1 MSIDNEERKKRCAE
15 AMRVHG
21 DAVYRLA
28 FARCRNMAD
37 AEDIFQTTFLRFYAS
52 HIPFGNSE
60 HEKAWLL
67 RVCINACKDLQK
79 SAWRTKVSAMPDE
92 FDAPDT
98 SARKEATPQE
108 EALDE
113 AMQGLSPEQ
122 RTVVHL
128 HYFEGFS
135 TGEIAQMLGIRSATV
150 RSHLHRAR
158 IAMRNALEDAG
169 FPQANGGIGASVE
182 ARGASTPEGEQSI
195 KTSDSFHE
203 SAHFNTD
210 SLLEGGSNER

>member
-15 AMRVHG
+15 AMRAHG

-28 FARCRNMAD
+28 FARCRNTAD

-52 HIPFGNSE
+52 HIPFGNPE

-98 SARKEATPQE
+98 SARKETTPQE

-135 TGEIAQMLGIRSATV
+135 TGETAQMLGMRSATV

-169 FPQANGGIGASVE
+169 FPQANGRIGASVE

-210 SLLEGGSNER
+210 SLLEGGNNER

>member
-28 FARCRNMAD
+28 FARCRNTAD
-37 AEDIFQTTFLRFYAS
+37 AEDICQTTFLRFYAS
-52 HIPFGNSE
+52 PIPFSNPE

-113 AMQGLSPEQ
+113 AMQRLSPEQ
-122 RTVVHL
+122 RTVAHL

-135 TGEIAQMLGIRSATV
+135 TGETAQMLGMRSATV

-169 FPQANGGIGASVE
+169 FPQANGRIGASVE

-195 KTSDSFHE
+195 KSSDSFHE

>member
-28 FARCRNMAD
+28 FARCRNTAD

-52 HIPFGNSE
+52 HIPFGNPE

-92 FDAPDT
+92 FDAPDA

-113 AMQGLSPEQ
+113 AMQRLSPEQ

-135 TGEIAQMLGIRSATV
+135 TGETAQMLDMRSATV

-169 FPQANGGIGASVE
+169 FPQANGRIGASVE
-182 ARGASTPEGEQSI
+182 ARGASTPEGEQPI

>member
-1 MSIDNEERKKRCAE
+1 MKRER
-15 AMRVHG
+15 
-21 DAVYRLA
+21 
-28 FARCRNMAD
+28 N
-37 AEDIFQTTFLRFYAS
+37 
-52 HIPFGNSE
+52 
-60 HEKAWLL
+60 
-67 RVCINACKDLQK
+67 
-79 SAWRTKVSAMPDE
+79 
-92 FDAPDT
+92 DAPDA

-135 TGEIAQMLGIRSATV
+135 TGEIAQMLGMRSATV

-169 FPQANGGIGASVE
+169 FQQANGRIGAPVE
-182 ARGASTPEGEQSI
+182 AQKVSSPERRFSNTASG
-195 KTSDSFHE
+195 SFRE

>member
-15 AMRVHG
+15 AMRAHG

-28 FARCRNMAD
+28 FARCRNTAD

-52 HIPFGNSE
+52 HIPFGNPE

-67 RVCINACKDLQK
+67 RVCVNACKDLQK

-113 AMQGLSPEQ
+113 AMQRLSPEQ

-135 TGEIAQMLGIRSATV
+135 TGETAQMLGMRSATV

-169 FPQANGGIGASVE
+169 FPQANGRIGASVE

>member
-1 MSIDNEERKKRCAE
+1 
-15 AMRVHG
+15 
-21 DAVYRLA
+21 
-28 FARCRNMAD
+28 
-37 AEDIFQTTFLRFYAS
+37 
-52 HIPFGNSE
+52 
-60 HEKAWLL
+60 
-67 RVCINACKDLQK
+67 
-79 SAWRTKVSAMPDE
+79 MPDE

-98 SARKEATPQE
+98 SARKETTPQE

-135 TGEIAQMLGIRSATV
+135 TGEIAQMLGMRSATV

-169 FPQANGGIGASVE
+169 FPQASGRIGAPVE
-182 ARGASTPEGEQSI
+182 AQKVSSPERRFSN
-195 KTSDSFHE
+195 TASDSFLE